1 MFFRLS
7 TRTPLTWRRAPAFCG
22 AQLTKVGQLQ
32 SRELGAALRAR
43 YGALLPPHAASPA
56 AAGAALAVRSSNVQ
70 RTVATARGVLTG
82 LFPQS
87 VAASSAQHASS
98 ASSAEASS
106 SSGAVIRVA
115 DDADEWLFPN
125 FAACARLRWL
135 WRQRAAR
142 GGAPSGGDDDA
153 WRRPFER
160 QLAAL
165 AAALAGRADDV
176 AALKQPWGVVELMDG
191 ATARAAHGLP
201 PLGGTLTPRHVD
213 DLRDMAAAIVAGVFT
228 GGSSGALGRERA
240 EGLRLSVGRL
250 LADVTA
256 GLDAAAS
263 RRAPLRLALYA
274 AHDTT
279 VLPLVLA
286 MRASGDG
293 SAGRQPLTWPPYAS
307 HVSFELWG
315 PPEAEAAAGGA
326 ASGTAPSA
334 GGGSEP
340 APAPPAA
347 GGDAAGAHYVRVL
360 YNFQPLPLACARGAA
375 HHACRLADFRAA
387 IAPFVPSDF
396 GEECAAPRGSL
407 PPRPH
412 GTHAAE
418 A

>member
-1 MFFRLS
+1 
-7 TRTPLTWRRAPAFCG
+7 
-22 AQLTKVGQLQ
+22 VGQLQ

-43 YGALLPPHAASPA
+43 YGQLLPPHAASPA

-82 LFPQS
+82 LFPQAAA
-87 VAASSAQHASS
+87 AASARHSHHDASESSTSPPESAP
-98 ASSAEASS
+98 
-106 SSGAVIRVA
+106 GGVIRVA

-142 GGAPSGGDDDA
+142 GGAAAGGDDDA

-160 QLAAL
+160 QLDAL
-165 AAALAGRADDV
+165 AKALAGRAEDV

-228 GGSSGALGRERA
+228 GGSSGALGRDRA

-286 MRASGDG
+286 MRASGEG
-293 SAGRQPLTWPPYAS
+293 TAARQPLTWPPYAS

-315 PPEAEAAAGGA
+315 PPEAESAAPGA

-334 GGGSEP
+334 GGGASEP
-340 APAPPAA
+340 APAAAA

-387 IAPFVPSDF
+387 VAPFVPSDF
-396 GEECAAPRGSL
+396 GEECAAPRGAL

>member
-1 MFFRLS
+1 M
-7 TRTPLTWRRAPAFCG
+7 
-22 AQLTKVGQLQ
+22 GQLQ

-43 YGALLPPHAASPA
+43 YGALLPAQART
-56 AAGAALAVRSSNVQ
+56 AAGAAPALAVRSSNVQ

-82 LFPQS
+82 LFLED
-87 VAASSAQHASS
+87 AASATAAEPATHAAASADA
-98 ASSAEASS
+98 
-106 SSGAVIRVA
+106 GIIRVA
-115 DDADEWLFPN
+115 DDSDEWLFPN
-125 FAACARLRWL
+125 FEACARLRWL
-135 WRQRAAR
+135 WRQRSAR
-142 GGAPSGGDDDA
+142 GGAASGADDDA

-201 PLGGTLTPRHVD
+201 PLGGTLTPAHVD
-213 DLRDMAAAIVAGVFT
+213 DLRDMAAAIVGGVFT
-228 GGSSGALGRERA
+228 GGGSAAAARDRE

-250 LADVTA
+250 LADVA
-256 GLDAAAS
+256 SGLDAASS

-279 VLPLVLA
+279 VMPLVLA
-286 MRASGDG
+286 MRAMHPHGDG
-293 SAGRQPLTWPPYAS
+293 KARPPAPLSWPPYAS

-315 PPEAEAAAGGA
+315 PPESEAAVGV

-334 GGGSEP
+334 GGGAEP
-340 APAPPAA
+340 AAA
-347 GGDAAGAHYVRVL
+347 TSSDAARAHYVRVL
-360 YNFQPLPLACARGAA
+360 YNFEPLPLACAHGAA
-375 HHACRLADFRAA
+375 HHACKLADFRAA
-387 IAPFVPSDF
+387 VAPFLPADF
-396 GEECAAPRGSL
+396 GEECAAAPRGAL
-407 PPRPH
+407 PPRPK